1 MTQQMCDKVVNT
13 QSSTTEFVPECDKS
27 QKMCVKAFN
36 ECFLAFFYVIDK
48 KKKAQEMCDRFISDD
63 PFPLRYVPD

>member
-1 MTQQMCDKVVNT
+1 MNV
-13 QSSTTEFVPECDKS
+13 
-27 QKMCVKAFN
+27 
-36 ECFLAFFYVIDK
+36 FLHFSMLLI